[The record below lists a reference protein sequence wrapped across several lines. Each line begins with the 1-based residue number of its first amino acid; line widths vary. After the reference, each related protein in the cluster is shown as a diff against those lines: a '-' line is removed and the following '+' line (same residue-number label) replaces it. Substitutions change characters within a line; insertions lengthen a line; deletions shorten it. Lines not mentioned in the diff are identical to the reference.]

1 MFYIIGFNHFLIFE
15 ASPYINTVMNY
26 CLSGFLVPMIF
37 MDPDPD
43 PALDPDPTLDPSFLC
58 RNSQIYLGQN
68 GRENYEKGC
77 KIYNN
82 EA

>member
-1 MFYIIGFNHFLIFE
+1 MFYIIFE

-26 CLSGFLVPMIF
+26 SQSGVLDPVFF
-37 MDPDPD
+37 MDPNPD
-43 PALDPDPTLDPSFLC
+43 PNLDPDPTLDPSFLC

-77 KIYNN
+77 KIFYT